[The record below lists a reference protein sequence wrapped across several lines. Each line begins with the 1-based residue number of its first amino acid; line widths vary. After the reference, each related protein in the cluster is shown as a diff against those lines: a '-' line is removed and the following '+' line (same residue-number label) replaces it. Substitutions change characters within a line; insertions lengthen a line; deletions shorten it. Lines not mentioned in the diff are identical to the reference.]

1 MLLCWIQKLILWQV
15 GYNLNIVNQREAV
28 TVSKELTKVT
38 IAVKEMAQDT
48 VDDSAT
54 AFAITIVSA
63 FYLPAS
69 FVGVCPKIS
78 VQVSASDM
86 LR

>member
-1 MLLCWIQKLILWQV
+1 
-15 GYNLNIVNQREAV
+15 V

-38 IAVKEMAQDT
+38 LAVKEMAQDT

-69 FVGVCPKIS
+69 FVGVCS
-78 VQVSASDM
+78 RDQ
-86 LR
+86 

>member
-1 MLLCWIQKLILWQV
+1 V

-63 FYLPAS
+63 CYLPAS
-69 FVGVCPKIS
+69 FVGVCPRIRWSNK
-78 VQVSASDM
+78 V
-86 LR
+86 